1 MSNIAIVAIPSK
13 TDQVWGISSE
23 KVPHMTLIHLGE
35 ALPKTDF
42 QKVADWIEHVAD
54 TMLHPFWMEVSERS
68 TLGKKDADVLF
79 FKPDEDSSIQ
89 LFRKYLL
96 ANSAVREAFETVDQ
110 FEGWTPHLTLGYPE
124 TPAKKTAFDH
134 EFYGVSFNKIALWV
148 GDYEGPEFQLKEQ
161 EDMAIAMSE
170 EAEEFLAHFG
180 VKGMKWGQRKT
191 ESTVSGPKTTAA
203 WRKSLQNKETIK
215 KIISDSEPGYRKDL
229 GKINA
234 KYGGKIDKSTAKAY
248 NSEVY
253 ASTLNRLDQS
263 AAKIGG
269 TSPNGKY
276 RMTARVNPSGKTI
289 ILEQV
294 PVGANMRVEAV
305 LEQASLSESSMVI
318 ATLRLVKGLDGL
330 FTGAIEMV
338 DDELAQSDL
347 DELDAFLAHYGVQGM
362 RWGLTRNRVQLAD
375 ARKAGLSK
383 VHQQGRTIAD
393 DKSVVRTKV
402 RNPEKR
408 RDTKAEWRAKVTDK
422 KTVDQILA
430 KATPRI
436 EKDLADLKATTK
448 GRTMTYAQR
457 NNYRRQAQDIINTNL
472 DVAATSI
479 SGLSPGRNPITV
491 RAAMTITDGKLK
503 MRIKPTQ
510 RAQSAAEKASRL
522 NSSEDSGGEGGILEQ
537 SSLSGKIPEEGLLY
551 NVLTDEAGYITGF
564 EVVDENSGLAQSD
577 LDELDTFLAHYGVPG
592 MRWGQR
598 KSAAERRA
606 DRTARVQSRAE
617 KSIARSE
624 QYTARATAKAA
635 AAKAKTETAK
645 AKTEAATAKLETK
658 LAKEDTKLAKTEA
671 RTGKDDPSN
680 GRISDRDSG
689 VVGNSNRQ
697 AKNLRDAAIKDVRTL
712 DDQTLK
718 AYTERLNT
726 EKKLKDT
733 IKQDQAPGRT
743 ATKKLIADAGKDVAK
758 TALIGLGS
766 MAVYYALAK
775 VGAKKGRNDE
785 PLIDFEGMGST
796 TTKGKSNTKD
806 AFTTAAKEAAKR
818 KAAADAAAKAA
829 ADAASS
835 WKPPKSKYP
844 NAIPITGRA
853 SPNTNPPPPSGY
865 RKKPGFDPDNWDLR
879 PGKKP

>member
-54 TMLHPFWMEVSERS
+54 TMLHPFWMQVSERS

-96 ANSAVREAFETVDQ
+96 ANTAVREAFETVDQ

-180 VKGMKWGQRKT
+180 VKGMKWGVRKSALT
-191 ESTVSGPKTTAA
+191 TGAYGSTHGPVRAGLRLGGDKRPSGIDKVSAAYNNTLLGKVTTSLTRVLASGPYAAASVGYVLALAATGPAGIPVATGAAAVTQVLGTHSLVAAWSNKDNVRRINNSPKYKNVNLKENPKLRKEYHKDQMDSFGRAMFDPRGMRLAETKARVSGKAGDTSIVVRP
-203 WRKSLQNKETIK
+203 
-215 KIISDSEPGYRKDL
+215 KDL
-229 GKINA
+229 LHADDISVT
-234 KYGGKIDKSTAKAY
+234 IDLIY
-248 NSEVY
+248 NELGHIVEFSPRVPKELRS
-253 ASTLNRLDQS
+253 AFLDIVS
-263 AAKIGG
+263 ADE
-269 TSPNGKY
+269 N
-276 RMTARVNPSGKTI
+276 
-289 ILEQV
+289 
-294 PVGANMRVEAV
+294 
-305 LEQASLSESSMVI
+305 QALS
-318 ATLRLVKGLDGL
+318 
-330 FTGAIEMV
+330 
-338 DDELAQSDL
+338 QSDL
-347 DELDAFLAHYGVQGM
+347 DELDAFLAHVGVKGM
-362 RWGLTRNRVQLAD
+362 KWGVRR
-375 ARKAGLSK
+375 
-383 VHQQGRTIAD
+383 
-393 DKSVVRTKV
+393 SV
-402 RNPEKR
+402 E
-408 RDTKAEWRAKVTDK
+408 
-422 KTVDQILA
+422 
-430 KATPRI
+430 
-436 EKDLADLKATTK
+436 
-448 GRTMTYAQR
+448 
-457 NNYRRQAQDIINTNL
+457 
-472 DVAATSI
+472 
-479 SGLSPGRNPITV
+479 
-491 RAAMTITDGKLK
+491 
-503 MRIKPTQ
+503 
-510 RAQSAAEKASRL
+510 
-522 NSSEDSGGEGGILEQ
+522 
-537 SSLSGKIPEEGLLY
+537 
-551 NVLTDEAGYITGF
+551 
-564 EVVDENSGLAQSD
+564 
-577 LDELDTFLAHYGVPG
+577 
-592 MRWGQR
+592 
-598 KSAAERRA
+598 ERRA
-606 DRTARVQSRAE
+606 DRTARVQARAE

-818 KAAADAAAKAA
+818 KAAADAAAKDA

>member
-54 TMLHPFWMEVSERS
+54 TMLHPFWMQVSERS

-96 ANSAVREAFETVDQ
+96 ANTAVREAFETVDQ

-161 EDMAIAMSE
+161 EDVAIAMSE
-170 EAEEFLAHFG
+170 EAE
-180 VKGMKWGQRKT
+180 
-191 ESTVSGPKTTAA
+191 
-203 WRKSLQNKETIK
+203 
-215 KIISDSEPGYRKDL
+215 
-229 GKINA
+229 
-234 KYGGKIDKSTAKAY
+234 
-248 NSEVY
+248 
-253 ASTLNRLDQS
+253 
-263 AAKIGG
+263 
-269 TSPNGKY
+269 
-276 RMTARVNPSGKTI
+276 
-289 ILEQV
+289 
-294 PVGANMRVEAV
+294 
-305 LEQASLSESSMVI
+305 
-318 ATLRLVKGLDGL
+318 
-330 FTGAIEMV
+330 
-338 DDELAQSDL
+338 
-347 DELDAFLAHYGVQGM
+347 AFLAHYGVQGM

-522 NSSEDSGGEGGILEQ
+522 NSSADSGGEGGILEQ

-551 NVLTDEAGYITGF
+551 NVLTDDAGYITGF

-577 LDELDTFLAHYGVPG
+577 LDELDAFLAHVGVKG
-592 MRWGQR
+592 MKWGQR

-645 AKTEAATAKLETK
+645 AKTDAATARLETK

-680 GRISDRDSG
+680 GRISDSKNG
-689 VVGNSNRQ
+689 VVGNSNRES
-697 AKNLRDAAIKDVRTL
+697 KNLRDAAAKDVRTL

-718 AYTERLNT
+718 AYSERINT

-733 IKQDQAPGRT
+733 IKQDQAPARS

-758 TALIGLGS
+758 TALVGAGS
-766 MAVYYALAK
+766 MAVFYLLGR
-775 VGAKKGRNDE
+775 VGASRGQNPKPKINW
-785 PLIDFEGMGST
+785 EGAANT
-796 TTKGKSNTKD
+796 TTNSKSKAKD
-806 AFTTAAKEAAKR
+806 AFDFAKEAA
-818 KAAADAAAKAA
+818 DAARTT
-829 ADAASS
+829 SV
-835 WKPPKSKYP
+835 PKNKYP
-844 NAIPITGRA
+844 GAIPTTGRA
-853 SPNTNPPPPSGY
+853 LPTTGSSAPPGY
-865 RKKPGFDPDNWDLR
+865 KRKPGFDPDNWTLR
-879 PGKKP
+879 PGKEP